1 MDKKI
6 FISYSNDNSEK
17 VTDIVN
23 ALEFYGVGCWFQIKD
38 SKLDYAMEIEKG
50 ISASKAFVV
59 FITDSS
65 IRSFMVKN
73 EITRAI
79 KKLSEEPDYRIIPII
94 LEDIPLED
102 FHRLIILLGSVNW
115 IFAKNFYS
123 EYELARRV
131 LLDAD
136 IDVINS
142 RKKDNYNSSN
152 KTEKERLLKQARLLE
167 RHISKTMEEFSSV
180 CSILDIGCADGSG
193 VMLKLHNNEYK
204 NFCGIDI
211 NPVEIDKANSTFG
224 DDKHTFINCDVMKD
238 SFSERM
244 TQYMREKDI
253 TGFDLVM
260 VSYVLLHIEDPLK
273 MLEKLKSVMNPNAA
287 IIIQEHDDGASLV
300 YPQDVYFDNVFTLW
314 KNARDSGDRYTAR
327 KIPILLKEAGF
338 SNITIKES
346 SFSSVDFHEE
356 YKEAL
361 WDFFFNVDYWNV
373 HDAFDFHDP
382 SVFNLYKECENVHA
396 EMKERYM
403 NGEYFLNLGMFIFVA
418 YRTDFI

>member
-1 MDKKI
+1 
-6 FISYSNDNSEK
+6 
-17 VTDIVN
+17 
-23 ALEFYGVGCWFQIKD
+23 
-38 SKLDYAMEIEKG
+38 
-50 ISASKAFVV
+50 
-59 FITDSS
+59 
-65 IRSFMVKN
+65 MVKN

-115 IFAKNFYS
+115 IFAKNYYS

-136 IDVINS
+136 IDIINS